1 MENAFDTRSW
11 KDLGFGDKLK
21 YSIAGTLVFASI
33 LLGFVSFIILFE
45 IPGSV
50 IGLSGLWLSTALAV
64 LGISSYFHNELVSFQ
79 NKVTERLDKI
89 NNNED
94 NAIPEP

>member
-1 MENAFDTRSW
+1 MDNTFDTRSW
-11 KDLGFGDKLK
+11 KNLGFGDKLK
-21 YSIAGTLVFASI
+21 FTIAVTLVLASI
-33 LLGFVSFIILFE
+33 VLGFVSFIILFE

-79 NKVTERLDKI
+79 NKVTERLNKLNDK
-89 NNNED
+89 D
-94 NAIPEP
+94 NDLHNT

>member
-1 MENAFDTRSW
+1 MDNTFDTRSW

-21 YSIAGTLVFASI
+21 FTIAGVLVLASI
-33 LLGFVSFIILFE
+33 VLGFVSFIILFE

-79 NKVTERLDKI
+79 NKVTERLNKL
-89 NNNED
+89 NEED
-94 NAIPEP
+94 EQLHNT